1 MIGWKDMKTGTKCK
15 KKQTVKCEK
24 SKQKLTTT
32 QH

>member
-15 KKQTVKCEK
+15 KKQTVKYE
-24 SKQKLTTT
+24 KQKLTTT